1 MTNPNAPER
10 RNNGRRVGRSLSD
23 VRPRTDFDP
32 QMSRNTAR
40 YSLGEGRQPR
50 AAALGDR
57 KIRSTS
63 NQSVH
68 QDSEMQTISSK
79 SLLL

>member
-32 QMSRNTAR
+32 PMSRNTAR
-40 YSLGEGRQPR
+40 YSLREGGQPR

-57 KIRSTS
+57 KRRSTG

-68 QDSEMQTISSK
+68 RDFEMQTIPSK

>member
-1 MTNPNAPER
+1 M
-10 RNNGRRVGRSLSD
+10 GGSLSD

-40 YSLGEGRQPR
+40 YSLREGRQPR
-50 AAALGDR
+50 ASALGDR

-68 QDSEMQTISSK
+68 LDLEMQTIPSK